1 MLSSGRTVSYR
12 SKLYCRV
19 RCDFIVHYVYIERY
33 YSIASYTKANTI
45 LYYTFIHSFVHS
57 FIHSYPS
64 FMSFNFMSFVQSYMI
79 FNIYKVNLIE
89 SQIKKTNQETQFWN
103 NTKCLNAEWQT
114 RSRIHGLVRS
124 QSWGETPWLIA
135 FTVFVLVVFIL
146 YNRQEWKP

>member
-89 SQIKKTNQETQFWN
+89 SQIKKQIKKRNFET
-103 NTKCLNAEWQT
+103 TPNASA
-114 RSRIHGLVRS
+114 RNDKLVLESMDLFDLKAEVRLL
-124 QSWGETPWLIA
+124 G
-135 FTVFVLVVFIL
+135 
-146 YNRQEWKP
+146 